1 MGKYDVVKIYGM
13 EIDLTKEGHTAC
25 PKCRKERSG
34 DRSGNNMMVY
44 GQDAD
49 GMHRGGF
56 CFACQFSIPD
66 EYHMM
71 ENEPEVGL
79 TEEDFVGKPLT
90 DPSVKEFIKENTGVA
105 KTDTYRSI
113 RPEIANFF
121 KTRYQHDTETN
132 EVTASYY
139 LVTKDDK
146 ASGYKKRA
154 HPKTFNTPF
163 GETGKD
169 CDLFGKSCF
178 PSQNKTVVIC
188 AGEIDAMSFY
198 QVMKDKSG
206 KYDPPAVVSPT
217 VGEAGCIPQIKNSL
231 NYDYLTKFQKIIVAF
246 DNDAAGKEA
255 AAAVCEALPRGKTF
269 ILTPRYKDINEYLV
283 KGKQDELMTDYFG
296 VKTYTPSGIIASAD
310 IMQMVV
316 DNAGIPKIPFPPFLA
331 NLNKLTAGGIPVGSA
346 PVTIAAASGSG
357 KSLFVNSCVAY
368 WAKTLGYNIGVLST
382 EASAAEYGKQLLGS
396 YIGVNLQNFE
406 DEEEEK
412 KFITQDWVIE
422 KGAELFKRESGESC
436 IYVVDD
442 RDSSVEAY
450 KEQILKM
457 ILSCDCKIIVLDLLT
472 DVMSSLDN
480 EGQRLFNQW
489 MKSTQL
495 MYGVNFI
502 CASHLRKGG
511 NGGKDASQGADV
523 NDSSVIGSSAT
534 VQSSSMVIF
543 LIRDKSEEDPIKR
556 NTTVVKLA
564 KCRHTG
570 NTDPHAEELY
580 YDQPK
585 HRLVNFKDYF
595 GTKVS

>member
-1 MGKYDVVKIYGM
+1 MSKYRYFRAYGQEVDLSVEGKVGCIKCHS
-13 EIDLTKEGHTAC
+13 EGRD
-25 PKCRKERSG
+25 KSN
-34 DRSGNNMMVY
+34 DNLMVY
-44 GQDAD
+44 GLNSD
-49 GMHRGGF
+49 GLHTGAH
-56 CFACQFSIPD
+56 CFSCGYHIPD
-66 EYHMM
+66 ERYMM
-71 ENEPEVGL
+71 ENEPEIEL
-79 TEEDFVGKPLT
+79 TEEDFMGKELT
-90 DPSVKEFIKENTGVA
+90 DPSVKEFIVQNTGVN
-105 KTDTYRSI
+105 KNDIYRNI
-113 RPEIANFF
+113 RPEIASFF
-121 KTRYQHDTETN
+121 KTRYEHSTSTN

-139 LVTKDDK
+139 LITKDDK
-146 ASGYKKRA
+146 ASGYKKRS
-154 HPKTFNTPF
+154 HPKTFSTPF
-163 GETGKD
+163 GQTGKD
-169 CDLFGKSCF
+169 CDLFGKSAF

-217 VGEAGCIPQIKNSL
+217 VGERGCIPQIKNSL
-231 NYDYLTKFQKIIVAF
+231 NYDYLTKFNKIIVAF

-255 AAAVCEALPRGKTF
+255 AAAVCEVLPRGKTF
-269 ILTPRYKDINEYLV
+269 ILNPRYKDINEYLV
-283 KGKQDELMTDYFG
+283 KGKEDELITDYFG
-296 VKTYTPSGIIASAD
+296 AKTYTPTGIIASAD

-316 DNAGIPKIPFPPFLA
+316 DNAGVAKIPFPPFLS

-357 KSLFVNSCVAY
+357 KSLFVNSCVVY
-368 WAKTLGYNIGVLST
+368 WAKALGYNIGVLST

-396 YIGVNLQNFE
+396 YIGVNLQIFE
-406 DEEEEK
+406 DPEEES
-412 KFITQDWVIE
+412 KFIRQDWVVA
-422 KGAELFKRESGESC
+422 KGNELFKRPSGESC

-442 RDSSVEAY
+442 RDSSVESY

-457 ILSCDCKIIVLDLLT
+457 ILACDCKIIILDLLT

-511 NGGKDASQGADV
+511 TGGKDSSQGGDV

-570 NTDPHAEELY
+570 NTDPHAEELF

-585 HRLVNFKDYF
+585 HRLVNFKEYF
-595 GTKVS
+595 GNKVE